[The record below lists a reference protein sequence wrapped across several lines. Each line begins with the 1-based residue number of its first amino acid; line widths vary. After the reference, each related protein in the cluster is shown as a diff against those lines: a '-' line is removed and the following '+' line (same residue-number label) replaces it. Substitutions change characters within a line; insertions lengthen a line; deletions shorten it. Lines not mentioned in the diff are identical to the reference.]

1 MVSFPAKRSQTSFP
15 TANGSTALLR
25 LPIGVAPGL
34 AQTPYVP
41 TDGPAGALYSSAKRS
56 AVRPPKDA
64 AALRLGSGCGG
75 GGICRGTT
83 RRASTSAGRAA
94 TRGSARLP
102 RCGSRTAARG
112 AAAQGAGLTGAGRGL
127 APGGGLAA
135 GGGLAGAAASRGIGT
150 AGAGAAAGAGTTG
163 GATGGAAGGA
173 AAGAG
178 ATRGAAGG
186 GPAGGAEVA
195 AASSSEGCCSPD
207 SEPTPPSCAARGGA
221 ASSAGSSPASV
232 ATSACAASP
241 ACAASSASPISA
253 SASSGGGSSA
263 DASTSAISLSAGAAP
278 SSAAS
283 SASAS
288 SPIALATLCSRS
300 RDGDGEQTSSAQRTE
315 PGVLAPLRPL
325 RTAGDSIGGG
335 GCSSSGAGGGGAS
348 TGAGDSSMS
357 DGAEIVERLMRA
369 ERRRPSERRNS
380 FTWVD
385 FFFCTRGTPR
395 SPADSRTRFGAG
407 RALKVPKERI
417 SSSSRSACDLGS
429 GARPTRA
436 SERNWMATG
445 TVGLGG
451 ACGGGGAC
459 GFSRGPSERKRRGVR
474 RKEATCSASRRA
486 APGEEWRE
494 PALLLDR
501 LLAGDGPGG
510 EAGAERDEAKW
521 NSRGTVSWAVERAGG
536 FAPESDSTAASCRLH
551 FSERALISFI
561 SRRAA
566 RSSSS
571 SDVAGSSPHTST
583 APA

>member
-335 GCSSSGAGGGGAS
+335 GCSSSGAGGGGEGGRRSCGMVAGRPAGRRPRTCAAARWSAAQNSGAVSSVLGVAAAAGPERDATQSAQIAS
-348 TGAGDSSMS
+348 TSPSAIFALAKTGPA
-357 DGAEIVERLMRA
+357 ARRLSVR
-369 ERRRPSERRNS
+369 
-380 FTWVD
+380 
-385 FFFCTRGTPR
+385 
-395 SPADSRTRFGAG
+395 
-407 RALKVPKERI
+407 VP
-417 SSSSRSACDLGS
+417 
-429 GARPTRA
+429 
-436 SERNWMATG
+436 
-445 TVGLGG
+445 
-451 ACGGGGAC
+451 
-459 GFSRGPSERKRRGVR
+459 
-474 RKEATCSASRRA
+474 RA
-486 APGEEWRE
+486 AP
-494 PALLLDR
+494 P
-501 LLAGDGPGG
+501 
-510 EAGAERDEAKW
+510 K
-521 NSRGTVSWAVERAGG
+521 
-536 FAPESDSTAASCRLH
+536 
-551 FSERALISFI
+551 
-561 SRRAA
+561 RRRYAA
-566 RSSSS
+566 RSSSVIGGGPLGTATGVRLGGTVCGGAVS
-571 SDVAGSSPHTST
+571 RASAPNELVADAT
-583 APA
+583 PAER

>member
-1 MVSFPAKRSQTSFP
+1 MGIGCALKGAKCSSFSRA
-15 TANGSTALLR
+15 
-25 LPIGVAPGL
+25 VAG
-34 AQTPYVP
+34 TRV
-41 TDGPAGALYSSAKRS
+41 
-56 AVRPPKDA
+56 A
-64 AALRLGSGCGG
+64 AALARALRVSLGEAGRELARGTARALKGRRAEEEEEEEAVKRVPSEAEEVRPARC
-75 GGICRGTT
+75 CRGVALES
-83 RRASTSAGRAA
+83 RNSAIAVG
-94 TRGSARLP
+94 
-102 RCGSRTAARG
+102 AARG
-112 AAAQGAGLTGAGRGL
+112 
-127 APGGGLAA
+127 
-135 GGGLAGAAASRGIGT
+135 
-150 AGAGAAAGAGTTG
+150 
-163 GATGGAAGGA
+163 
-173 AAGAG
+173 
-178 ATRGAAGG
+178 
-186 GPAGGAEVA
+186 
-195 AASSSEGCCSPD
+195 
-207 SEPTPPSCAARGGA
+207 
-221 ASSAGSSPASV
+221 
-232 ATSACAASP
+232 
-241 ACAASSASPISA
+241 
-253 SASSGGGSSA
+253 
-263 DASTSAISLSAGAAP
+263 
-278 SSAAS
+278 
-283 SASAS
+283 
-288 SPIALATLCSRS
+288 
-300 RDGDGEQTSSAQRTE
+300 
-315 PGVLAPLRPL
+315 
-325 RTAGDSIGGG
+325 
-335 GCSSSGAGGGGAS
+335 
-348 TGAGDSSMS
+348 
-357 DGAEIVERLMRA
+357 
-369 ERRRPSERRNS
+369 
-380 FTWVD
+380 
-385 FFFCTRGTPR
+385 TRGTPR